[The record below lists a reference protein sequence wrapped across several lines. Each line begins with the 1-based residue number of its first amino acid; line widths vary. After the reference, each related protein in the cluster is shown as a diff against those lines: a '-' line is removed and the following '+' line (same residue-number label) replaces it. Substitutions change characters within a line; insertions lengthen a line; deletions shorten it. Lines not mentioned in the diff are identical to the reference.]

1 MSDDANQLLNDLQRG
16 DVAAKRSAAL
26 RLGMMH
32 NPLVVPD
39 LLRAA
44 DTPDQTL
51 RTLIA
56 SAVARNASLETVR
69 AALRHRSTYVRL
81 TAIAALRH
89 MSNINDDVVADWIT
103 MLTDESDVVQRAAAE
118 ALREFD
124 RDDVQTALEQW
135 QRDRTL

>member
-89 MSNINDDVVADWIT
+89 MSNVNDDVIADWLEI
-103 MLTDESDVVQRAAAE
+103 LTDESEIVQQAVAE
-118 ALREFD
+118 ALRDLD
-124 RDDVQTALEQW
+124 RADVKAALKQW
-135 QRDRTL
+135 EDKGQP